1 MTFPSY
7 LVYKESGV
15 EWQGAVPVEWPR
27 SALKYLADYQNG
39 YPFKPEDWCEEGLPI
54 IRISQLTGDT
64 TPNYYSG
71 ELDCRVKVGEGD
83 LLFSWSA
90 TIDSFIWT
98 GGAAWLNQHIFKVS
112 PTVEADQKFLFYLIK
127 LVAPKLAEFDA
138 HGSTMRHIKKESLS
152 ERLHVPTLVEQTQI
166 ARFLDHETA
175 RIDVLIYEQQRL
187 IELLKEKR
195 QAVISHAVTKGLDPT
210 VPMKDSGVEWLGEV
224 PHNWKVIKFGITHE
238 KAELG
243 GNYEAGESEDGLPL
257 IKMGNIGR
265 GKIKLD
271 KVECVSIDQNVD
283 LAHTLKEGDFLF
295 NTRNSL
301 DLVGKVCVWRG
312 ELASALYNSNI
323 LRISFKNNLV
333 GSSGF
338 VNYLFNSDLGLE
350 QLRLIARGTTS
361 VAAIYYKDLSSLS
374 FAFPP
379 PSEQREIEGFLDIKT
394 SQLDDLVNVAEQ
406 TIVLIKERRSAL
418 ISAAVTGKIDV
429 RGWRPPASTQAAET
443 AVAEAV

>member
-1 MTFPSY
+1 
-7 LVYKESGV
+7 
-15 EWQGAVPVEWPR
+15 
-27 SALKYLADYQNG
+27 
-39 YPFKPEDWCEEGLPI
+39 
-54 IRISQLTGDT
+54 
-64 TPNYYSG
+64 
-71 ELDCRVKVGEGD
+71 
-83 LLFSWSA
+83 
-90 TIDSFIWT
+90 
-98 GGAAWLNQHIFKVS
+98 
-112 PTVEADQKFLFYLIK
+112 
-127 LVAPKLAEFDA
+127 
-138 HGSTMRHIKKESLS
+138 MR
-152 ERLHVPTLVEQTQI
+152 R
-166 ARFLDHETA
+166 A
-175 RIDVLIYEQQRL
+175 
-187 IELLKEKR
+187 
-195 QAVISHAVTKGLDPT
+195 
-210 VPMKDSGVEWLGEV
+210 
-224 PHNWKVIKFGITHE
+224 
-238 KAELG
+238 
-243 GNYEAGESEDGLPL
+243 
-257 IKMGNIGR
+257 
-265 GKIKLD
+265 D